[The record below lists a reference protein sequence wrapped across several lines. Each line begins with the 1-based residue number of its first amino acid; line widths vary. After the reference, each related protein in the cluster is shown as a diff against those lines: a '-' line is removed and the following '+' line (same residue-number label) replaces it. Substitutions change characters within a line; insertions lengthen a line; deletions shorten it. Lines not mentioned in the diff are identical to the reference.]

1 MRRPGD
7 GDQAPHADA
16 TTPANARPRPFAVS
30 VQATPIEGEGDV
42 ESGELTW
49 QTLISGDRTPST
61 ELTVGVAHWPPHGR
75 LLAHRHAPAE
85 FYFGLAGEGTVVADR
100 QSFRIAP
107 GIAIYIPGHTEH
119 EVIAGADGLSIVYG
133 FARDTYNEIEYLMS
147 ASRARPSGD
156 P

>member
-7 GDQAPHADA
+7 SDQAPRGDPMEPA
-16 TTPANARPRPFAVS
+16 TSRPRPFAVS

-49 QTLISGDRTPST
+49 QTLISGDRTPSN
-61 ELTVGVAHWPPHGR
+61 ELTVGVAHWPAHGR

-85 FYFGLAGEGTVVADR
+85 FYFGLAGAGTVVADGE
-100 QSFRIAP
+100 SFHIEA
-107 GIAIYIPGHTEH
+107 GVAVYIPGNTEH

-133 FARDTYNEIEYLMS
+133 FARDTYGEIVYLMS
-147 ASRARPSGD
+147 PPRAG
-156 P
+156 